1 MFGYRIFENLLWDAG
16 FYFSNAFACFTG
28 MRDRGNILPGQ
39 DPPPPCQ
46 GTQAG
51 TIHQNNIY
59 CIARV
64 HYFDKVY
71 ETVQR
76 AFTPEWCTLSWGC
89 YTLLWQ
95 YTRLYR
101 HSFLILGLLF
111 FREILCYVMVY
122 LPIKLYTCYLFWNSF
137 VIWEFD
143 QNLTANKYSVS

>member
-1 MFGYRIFENLLWDAG
+1 MFGYGIFENLLSDAG

-39 DPPPPCQ
+39 DPPCQ

-71 ETVQR
+71 ETVQ
-76 AFTPEWCTLSWGC
+76 AFIPECCYPGVVILS
-89 YTLLWQ
+89 
-95 YTRLYR
+95 
-101 HSFLILGLLF
+101 
-111 FREILCYVMVY
+111 
-122 LPIKLYTCYLFWNSF
+122 
-137 VIWEFD
+137 
-143 QNLTANKYSVS
+143 